1 MKKQT
6 KRRGLFFLLFLLC
19 TVLTSVAQNVPVTG
33 KVTDEAGKALEGA
46 TVEEKGT
53 RNKAITD
60 KAGVFKLNVTS
71 ATGTLVVSFVGH
83 EQMELPLNNQK
94 EVTVSLKT
102 TAESLTDVV
111 VIGYATVKKK
121 DVTGSVAG
129 INQKDI

>member
-71 ATGTLVVSFVGH
+71 ATATLVVSFVGH

-94 EVTVSLKT
+94 EVAVSLKT

-121 DVTGSVAG
+121 M
-129 INQKDI
+129 